1 MEAIRNSKHLQAEGC
16 LLREMLSLPPP
27 ASPGLSQAPQLLPRG
42 STHSGG
48 PACRTPGIAELLGP
62 RGTPGA
68 VTWQLDSR
76 MRRWQRQLPGC
87 TLHKGDWAQEGLAA
101 RHLLCGPAQSLLAL
115 FNPHNKPTRG
125 VLWPPFHRVTYEALL
140 RGAFVSQHRVLTT
153 LPWSSKDSHVCSGC
167 CSQQSTHTNSL
178 SLLQAAPGE
187 GGDRGTTVLATSRS
201 GGLSREPSV

>member
-16 LLREMLSLPPP
+16 LLREMLSLPLP

-115 FNPHNKPTRG
+115 FNPHNKLRKEIY
-125 VLWPPFHRVTYEALL
+125 LHRIA
-140 RGAFVSQHRVLTT
+140 
-153 LPWSSKDSHVCSGC
+153 
-167 CSQQSTHTNSL
+167 
-178 SLLQAAPGE
+178 
-187 GGDRGTTVLATSRS
+187 
-201 GGLSREPSV
+201 